1 MTYIVKVNRES
12 LEFEP
17 LVKMIAAIKRKTVLF
32 PERKERKYDPSFKEQ
47 AKRIILEEHGIN
59 IGELNHEERYT
70 TVDFGNEQNYIWF
83 LLRWA

>member
-1 MTYIVKVNRES
+1 
-12 LEFEP
+12 
-17 LVKMIAAIKRKTVLF
+17 MIKTVLF
-32 PERKERKYDPSFKEQ
+32 PEGKERKYDPSFKEQ

-83 LLRWA
+83 LLRWV